1 MKLLNLKNKRK
12 ATKDDFKLGTTLFDS
27 EGNSF
32 TLKNEY
38 AEGIWESVYRVHFTS
53 EAKHYW
59 VVE

>member
-38 AEGIWESVYRVHFTS
+38 AEGIGKVFT
-53 EAKHYW
+53 EYILQVKQNIIGL
-59 VVE
+59 